1 MNNIKIRKTPND
13 PFYLDKKFNY
23 SYNYLQ
29 QIVYEQFIN
38 FDSLNY
44 ILITNHMSNV
54 HFEFEF
60 YEDKYLLETLNNQN
74 IVKQL
79 IEEIKYSYVPIMVE
93 ITFDIILNKKRI
105 NFDRNNMHEVV
116 FINIKP
122 EIEYE
127 RN

>member
-1 MNNIKIRKTPND
+1 MPGRI
-13 PFYLDKKFNY
+13 
-23 SYNYLQ
+23 
-29 QIVYEQFIN
+29 YEQFIN

-79 IEEIKYSYVPIMVE
+79 IEEIKYLYVPIMVE

-105 NFDRNNMHEVV
+105 NFDRDNMHEVV
-116 FINIKP
+116 FINVKP

>member
-1 MNNIKIRKTPND
+1 
-13 PFYLDKKFNY
+13 
-23 SYNYLQ
+23 
-29 QIVYEQFIN
+29 
-38 FDSLNY
+38 
-44 ILITNHMSNV
+44 MSNV

-105 NFDRNNMHEVV
+105 NFDRNN
-116 FINIKP
+116 IN
-122 EIEYE
+122 EIIFLNDKCYMEYE
-127 RN
+127 EGN